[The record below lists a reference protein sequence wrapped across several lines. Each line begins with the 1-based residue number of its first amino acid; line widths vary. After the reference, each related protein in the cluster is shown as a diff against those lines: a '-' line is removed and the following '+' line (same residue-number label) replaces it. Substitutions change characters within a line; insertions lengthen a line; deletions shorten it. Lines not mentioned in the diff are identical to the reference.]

1 MKSNLLYSVVNHLS
15 SSNIIL
21 LLCSNKRS
29 EANVHLR
36 ISNGVKHPHILFTLL
51 SSCLFLSF
59 LYLSDGI
66 FFIFVKHPHILF
78 PLLSS
83 RLFLHPCR
91 HQKSEKLHFPSSTF
105 YILLNLYIYIFSDLP
120 FTSATL
126 CEGGANFR
134 HFHRLKALSMNCIMD
149 KFQYGGLRFRIL
161 HCLMN
166 FLHFLPKRFCS
177 NPVADFRVPRK
188 IKYISVSFEL

>member
-1 MKSNLLYSVVNHLS
+1 MV
-15 SSNIIL
+15 
-21 LLCSNKRS
+21 
-29 EANVHLR
+29 
-36 ISNGVKHPHILFTLL
+36 F
-51 SSCLFLSF
+51 F
-59 LYLSDGI
+59 LYLSSI
-66 FFIFVKHPHILF
+66 LISSFRYFQVASFFILVDIRKVKSYIFH
-78 PLLSS
+78 PLLFIFC
-83 RLFLHPCR
+83 LTYI
-91 HQKSEKLHFPSSTF
+91 STSF
-105 YILLNLYIYIFSDLP
+105 QIYHSP
-120 FTSATL
+120 PPATL

>member
-1 MKSNLLYSVVNHLS
+1 MFICGSPTEWSILIS
-15 SSNIIL
+15 S
-21 LLCSNKRS
+21 
-29 EANVHLR
+29 LR
-36 ISNGVKHPHILFTLL
+36 YFQVASFFLFYI
-51 SSCLFLSF
+51 CPMVF
-59 LYLSDGI
+59 

>member
-66 FFIFVKHPHILF
+66 FFLYLSSILISSFRYFQVASFFILVDIRKVKSYIFH
-78 PLLSS
+78 PLL
-83 RLFLHPCR
+83 F
-91 HQKSEKLHFPSSTF
+91 
-105 YILLNLYIYIFSDLP
+105 IF
-120 FTSATL
+120 
-126 CEGGANFR
+126 
-134 HFHRLKALSMNCIMD
+134 
-149 KFQYGGLRFRIL
+149 
-161 HCLMN
+161 CLT
-166 FLHFLPKRFCS
+166 
-177 NPVADFRVPRK
+177 
-188 IKYISVSFEL
+188 YISTSFQIYHSPPQLFVRGVIIFATFIP

>member
-36 ISNGVKHPHILFTLL
+36 ISNG
-51 SSCLFLSF
+51 
-59 LYLSDGI
+59 
-66 FFIFVKHPHILF
+66 VKHPHILF

-126 CEGGANFR
+126 CEGGDNFR